1 MSGSTL
7 QRHPFHLVDPS
18 PWPLFGSV
26 AALTTTMG
34 AVLWMHAYENGGLMF
49 GFGFACLLYTMAV
62 WWRDV
67 VKEATYEG
75 HHTKAVQNG
84 LRWGMI
90 LFIVSEIM
98 FFFAFF

>member
-18 PWPLFGSV
+18 PWPIFGSLS
-26 AALTTTMG
+26 ALCTTIG
-34 AVLWMHAYENGGLMF
+34 AVMWMHSYVNGGFMFAF
-49 GFGFACLLYTMAV
+49 GFVGLLYTMAV
-62 WWRDV
+62 WWRDI

-75 HHTKAVQNG
+75 HHTVAVQTG

-90 LFIVSEIM
+90 LFIVSGCCGC
-98 FFFAFF
+98 